1 MRTSTT
7 RDIRLAREQVAYQF
21 HQEAIRL
28 HLVVEESLG
37 NYRYRVYDN
46 HTNKRYIAMVLPCS
60 FDYYEFRLNV
70 ARKRKTKNSDMLI
83 VEHHNAVV
91 PVPVCSL
98 SQVRIYEPLEAP
110 ALHRKDSKRRNH
122 EESMLLLSKLILN
135 FESAYDE
142 LSEMTLRSKQRYL
155 AMRAEYLKPRIGRA
169 MGS

>member
-1 MRTSTT
+1 MRSSTT

-37 NYRYRVYDN
+37 NYRYRVLDRQTSKQ
-46 HTNKRYIAMVLPCS
+46 HIAMVLPCT

-70 ARKRKTKNSDMLI
+70 ARKRKTKNADMLI

-98 SQVRIYEPLEAP
+98 SQVRIYEPLEVPQA
-110 ALHRKDSKRRNH
+110 HRKDSKRRNH

-135 FESAYDE
+135 FESAFDE
-142 LSEMTLRSKQRYL
+142 LSKMTPRTSRRYL

>member
-7 RDIRLAREQVAYQF
+7 RNIRLAREQVAYQF
-21 HQEAIRL
+21 HQEALRL
-28 HLVVEESLG
+28 HLVVEEPLG
-37 NYRYRVYDN
+37 NYRYRVYDKQA
-46 HTNKRYIAMVLPCS
+46 NKYYTAMVLPCS

-70 ARKRKTKNSDMLI
+70 ARKRKTKNADMLI

-91 PVPVCSL
+91 PIPVCSL
-98 SQVRIYEPLEAP
+98 AQVCIYEPLAVP
-110 ALHRKDSKRRNH
+110 ILHRKDSKRRNH

-142 LSEMTLRSKQRYL
+142 LSKMTSRTSRRYL
-155 AMRAEYLKPRIGRA
+155 ALRSEYLKPRIGRA